1 MIKPKDAWY
10 TLRDI
15 KRAYATGVFH
25 HLLRFPVTNDNS
37 PVHMTGDFAKD
48 AAALSR
54 KWGFTDKQFL
64 IWGMCPA
71 NFIQGIARTCG
82 EASNSLFKDMPNRDA
97 MVTATALGVMR
108 FLFSLIDQLPGQEA
122 RLVLD
127 HMAVNTDRTVR
138 DFVGRGV

>member
-15 KRAYATGVFH
+15 KRAYATGVCY

-48 AAALSR
+48 AVALSR
-54 KWGFTDKQFL
+54 KWGLTDKQFM
-64 IWGMCPA
+64 IWGMCPG
-71 NFIQGIARTCG
+71 NFIQGIARVTGDAC
-82 EASNSLFKDMPNRDA
+82 SSLYKDMPSQEA
-97 MVTATALGVMR
+97 LLTATALGVMR

-127 HMAVNTDRTVR
+127 QMAVNTDKTVR
-138 DFVGRGV
+138 EFVGRGA